1 VLYFRWGD
9 SDEDEALY
17 LSSADWMGRNMFGRI
32 EVAWPVSDP
41 RLRQRAI
48 DELLVPYLHDRRDA
62 WELHADGHYNRVSTE
77 GVCAQEALMHRYGF
91 PG

>member
-1 VLYFRWGD
+1 
-9 SDEDEALY
+9 
-17 LSSADWMGRNMFGRI
+17 
-32 EVAWPVSDP
+32 
-41 RLRQRAI
+41 
-48 DELLVPYLHDRRDA
+48 VPYLHDRRDA